1 MVGFFFKFGSSFC
14 SRVVY
19 ILRGR
24 TMYVSF
30 REGIGVLKEFLVVTG
45 KKTEDTHK
53 FHFFWREIWLQTFK
67 KKGETKKR
75 RKHRPTRFWLFF
87 LRDSNLQNKKSASWV
102 KNLVKNRRVSK
113 VPSKLWKVTWPVQD
127 MATFPRIRPHS
138 NKFPSN
144 NSRKTSFHWLAPFFI
159 WKKNCV
165 FPQQKNIG

>member
-1 MVGFFFKFGSSFC
+1 
-14 SRVVY
+14 
-19 ILRGR
+19 
-24 TMYVSF
+24 MYVSF

-113 VPSKLWKVTWPVQD
+113 VPSKL
-127 MATFPRIRPHS
+127 
-138 NKFPSN
+138 
-144 NSRKTSFHWLAPFFI
+144 
-159 WKKNCV
+159 
-165 FPQQKNIG
+165 